1 MNLPYLSDSHAHLD
15 DSRYDTDRDDVIREA
30 EEAGVGF
37 ILNPAVNEQSALC
50 AMELTKE
57 FDILYA
63 AVGFHPSDCRDF
75 DLDVHIPMMETWCQD
90 EKVLAVGEIGL
101 DYYYDDGAPRD
112 LQKKVF
118 EAQIDLANRM
128 ELPIVVHNR
137 DAHQD
142 SFEMVRDLLDE
153 ELSGV
158 FHAYS
163 GSVEMAKQ
171 LLDLGLYIS
180 IGGPLTF
187 KNARKA
193 PDVVAYVPL
202 DRLLLE
208 TDSPYLTPMPYRGK
222 RNHPAYVHYV
232 AEKIAEIK
240 NLSYED
246 VLYQTF
252 ENCKMLFG
260 LDV

>member
-15 DSRYDTDRDDVIREA
+15 DTRYDTDRYEVIREA

-63 AVGFHPSDCRDF
+63 AVGFHPSDCREF
-75 DLDVHIPMMETWCQD
+75 NPDVHLPLMEDWCRE

-101 DYYYDDGAPRD
+101 DYYYEDGAPRD

-118 EAQIDLANRM
+118 EAQIELANRM
-128 ELPIVVHNR
+128 ELPIIVHDR
-137 DAHQD
+137 DAHRD
-142 SFEMVRDLLDE
+142 CYEMVRDLLDD
-153 ELSGV
+153 ELGGV
-158 FHAYS
+158 FHAFS

-193 PDVVAYVPL
+193 PDVVAYVPMN
-202 DRLLLE
+202 RLLLE
-208 TDSPYLTPMPYRGK
+208 TDSPYLTPVPFRGK
-222 RNHPAYVHYV
+222 RNHPAYVRYV
-232 AEKIAEIK
+232 AEKISEIK
-240 NLSYED
+240 NIPCED

>member
-15 DSRYDTDRDDVIREA
+15 DSRYDSDRENVIHES

-37 ILNPAVNEQSALC
+37 ILNPAVNEHSARC
-50 AMELTKE
+50 ALELSKE
-57 FDILYA
+57 FDIVYA

-75 DLDVHIPMMETWCQD
+75 DPDVHLPMMEAWCQD
-90 EKVLAVGEIGL
+90 DKVLAIGEIGL
-101 DYYYDDGAPRD
+101 DYYYDDGAPPD

-118 EAQIDLANRM
+118 ETQIDLANRM
-128 ELPIVVHNR
+128 ELPIIVHNR
-137 DAHQD
+137 EAHRD
-142 SFEMVRDLLDE
+142 TYEMVRDLLDE
-153 ELSGV
+153 ESGGV

-180 IGGPLTF
+180 IAGPLTF

-222 RNHPAYVHYV
+222 RNHPAYVRYI
-232 AEKIAEIK
+232 AEKIADIK
-240 NLSYED
+240 NIPYED
-246 VLYQTF
+246 VMYQTF
-252 ENCKMLFG
+252 ENCKTLFG
-260 LDV
+260 LDL